1 MISCCDIQH
10 EAEIKD
16 KRYRKILWTV
26 LILNLLMFG
35 VETLASHISGSVS
48 LLADALDFFG
58 DAANY
63 GVSLYVLKRSISYKA
78 KASFLKGGT
87 MAFFGLYVLGSAV
100 YRLMQNSVPDAEI
113 MGAIG
118 LLALL
123 VNIGCMMLLYR
134 QRKGDINRE
143 SVWICSRNDAI
154 ANIAVL
160 LAAYAV
166 YITGSF
172 WPDIIVAVIIATLCL
187 KSAYYIIRSALQKLK
202 EHKEG

>member
-1 MISCCDIQH
+1 MSCCDNEH
-10 EAEIKD
+10 EDEIKD
-16 KRYRKILWTV
+16 QHYRKILWLV
-26 LILNLLMFG
+26 LVLNLVMFG
-35 VETLASHISGSVS
+35 VETVASHISGSVS

-63 GVSLYVLKRSISYKA
+63 GISLYVLSRSITYKA

-87 MAFFGLYVLGSAV
+87 MAVFGLYVLGSAV
-100 YRLMQNSVPDAEI
+100 YRYLQNSTPDAEV

-123 VNIGCMMLLYR
+123 VNVGCMMLLYS

-143 SVWICSRNDAI
+143 SVWICSRNDVI

-160 LAAYAV
+160 LAAYGV
-166 YITGSF
+166 YTTGSF
-172 WPDIIVAVIIATLCL
+172 WPDIIVAILIAALCL
-187 KSAYYIIRSALQKLK
+187 KSAFYVIRSALTQLHN
-202 EHKEG
+202 HKKAG